1 MYHIEQHFRFTF
13 FKYYYFIFFL
23 NVYSLT
29 TSRVLCRRAV
39 LVYLRGP
46 GKCEEAVLWWLLL
59 WHLLRS
65 LLLYHHF
72 VSSPP
77 NTIYLPV
84 SLHSKY
90 ILEKIFTL
98 LTNSVSFK
106 TTKDTFQIS
115 GHFTRLSERFDSEQK
130 RSGNRDSTVC
140 SRSYILPT
148 LCHLWVNDLV
158 SVVWFALLNKLLNII
173 YIITCL

>member
-29 TSRVLCRRAV
+29 TFRVLCRRAV

-90 ILEKIFTL
+90 ILEKKYLHNKQIQYHL
-98 LTNSVSFK
+98 RQQK
-106 TTKDTFQIS
+106 T
-115 GHFTRLSERFDSEQK
+115 
-130 RSGNRDSTVC
+130 RSRYPGTSPGC
-140 SRSYILPT
+140 P
-148 LCHLWVNDLV
+148 NDLTV
-158 SVVWFALLNKLLNII
+158 NKSVRVTETPLYVHAPISSQRCVI
-173 YIITCL
+173 YGSMI